1 MKKVALVTGGSS
13 GIGRAVVHAF
23 ESHGWKVRSFSRR
36 DGVDI
41 TDAAAVSAAVAR
53 LVEEEGRIDA
63 LVNNAGIGVFGA
75 AEEASLDD
83 VRRQM
88 DVNFVAAAS
97 LVQKALPQMRKQGFG
112 RIVNV
117 ASLAAAFP
125 LPYQSFYS
133 ASKAALLA
141 WTRALDGEVSRFGV
155 RAVAVCPGDVRTG
168 FTDARSCVGNSED
181 GAASPY
187 AAQVKR
193 ALEKASKS
201 ERGGQTPET
210 VANCIYA
217 CVTSKN
223 PPLVV
228 TPGAGLAWLE
238 RFSRILPRSL
248 VSKLVARIYA

>member
-13 GIGRAVVHAF
+13 GIGRAVVRLF

-36 DGVDI
+36 EGVDI
-41 TDAAAVSAAVAR
+41 TDAGAVADAVKR
-53 LVEEEGRIDA
+53 LVEEEGRIDV

-75 AEEASLDD
+75 AEETSIDD
-83 VRRQM
+83 VRRLM
-88 DVNFVAAAS
+88 EVNFVAAAS
-97 LVQKALPQMRKQGFG
+97 IVQDVLPQMRRQGGG
-112 RIVNV
+112 RIVNI
-117 ASLAAAFP
+117 ASLAASFP

-155 RAVAVCPGDVRTG
+155 HAVAVCPGDVRTG
-168 FTDARSCVGNSED
+168 FTDARTCSGKTSSGC
-181 GAASPY
+181 Y
-187 AAQVKR
+187 AAQVER

-201 ERGGQTPET
+201 ERGGQSPET
-210 VANCIYA
+210 VAK
-217 CVTSKN
+217 CVYSCATAKR
-223 PPLVV
+223 PPLVA

-238 RFSRILPRSL
+238 RVSRILPRAL

>member
-13 GIGRAVVHAF
+13 GIGRAVVHLF
-23 ESHGWKVRSFSRR
+23 EGNGWKVRSFSRR
-36 DGVDI
+36 EGVDI
-41 TDAAAVSAAVAR
+41 TDAVAVSAAVKR
-53 LVEEEGRIDA
+53 LVDEEGRIDV

-75 AEEASLDD
+75 AEETSIDE
-83 VRRQM
+83 VRRLM
-88 DVNFVAAAS
+88 DVNFVAATS
-97 LVQKALPQMRKQGFG
+97 IVQKVLPQMRKQGAG
-112 RIVNV
+112 RIVNI

-168 FTDARSCVGNSED
+168 FTDARTRSGEASSSC
-181 GAASPY
+181 Y
-187 AAQVKR
+187 AAQVDR

-201 ERGGQTPET
+201 ERGGQTPEKI
-210 VANCIYA
+210 AK
-217 CVTSKN
+217 CVYFCATAKR

-238 RFSRILPRSL
+238 RVSRVLPRSL
-248 VSKLVARIYA
+248 VSKLVERIYA